1 MLQSKETL
9 DKDKEVNERIPDFKK
24 IKSCSNFACFYFFF
38 FFYFLILLNKAMI
51 SINSKKIENPQK
63 IVERE
68 KSITLN

>member
-9 DKDKEVNERIPDFKK
+9 DKDKDINERIPDFKK
-24 IKSCSNFACFYFFF
+24 IKSCSILHVFIF
-38 FFYFLILLNKAMI
+38 FFYFLILLNKVMI

-68 KSITLN
+68 KNIALN